1 MSLDKKQAIRDK
13 LSAVRQDLLSLVES
27 LEEGQWKAKVFSEEA
42 DWTVLDLLRH
52 VTDSEASMTGLMELI
67 RNGGEG
73 VPADFDL
80 QRWNARRV
88 EKSRNKILVD
98 LEREL
103 TTNRTRLLEFLDSLE
118 DADWTKSG
126 RHGSLR
132 ILSIEETLNLIA
144 DHESSHLEDMRR
156 AIP

>member
-1 MSLDKKQAIRDK
+1 MSIEKKQAIHDK
-13 LSAVRQDLLSLVES
+13 LSDVRVNLLSLVKS
-27 LEEGQWKAKVFSEEA
+27 LEEGQWKTKVFSEEA

-52 VTDSEASMTGLMELI
+52 VTDAEASMTSLMELI
-67 RNGGEG
+67 RKGGEG

-80 QRWNARRV
+80 RRWNARRA
-88 EKSRNKILVD
+88 EKTRKKTLID

-103 TTNRTRLLEFLDSLE
+103 STNRTRLLEFLESLE
-118 DADWTKSG
+118 DADWAKSG

-144 DHESSHLEDMRR
+144 DHENSHLEDMRR